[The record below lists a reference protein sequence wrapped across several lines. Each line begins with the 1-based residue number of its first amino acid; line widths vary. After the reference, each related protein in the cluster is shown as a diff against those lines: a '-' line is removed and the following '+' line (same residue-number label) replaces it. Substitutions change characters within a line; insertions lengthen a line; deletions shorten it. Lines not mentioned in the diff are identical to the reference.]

1 MPDRR
6 SFEYAIVRVVPRVER
21 GECFNAGAIVW
32 CRSAKWLGARV
43 ALDHARLVALAP
55 DADVPMIQA
64 HLESIERIA
73 AGGERAGPIGRL
85 DAPERFRW
93 LVAPRST
100 AIQVS
105 EVHEGLCE
113 DPAKAL
119 DHLFE
124 TLVLPAAPPT
134 GPGRGARP

>member
-1 MPDRR
+1 VPDRR

-32 CRSAKWLGARV
+32 CRSLMWLRARV

-73 AGGERAGPIGRL
+73 EGGVDAGPIGL
-85 DAPERFRW
+85 LSAPERFRW

-100 AIQVS
+100 VLQVS
-105 EVHEGLCE
+105 DVHEGLCE
-113 DPAKAL
+113 DPAAAL
-119 DHLFE
+119 AHLFE
-124 TLVLPAAPPT
+124 TLVLPAPA
-134 GPGRGARP
+134 GPERRP